1 MASLMWGRR
10 RLRDGFAFWPRSRSN
25 ISFEVCFLRPFF
37 CVLQRFVSLRAET
50 IWLARCTN
58 MYIQSSRRKAPFLLV
73 PWTER
78 LSLQKFGFS
87 QARVGAEDAREGCG
101 RSETGV
107 AAAGPAADGAGPNLT
122 LLCDLVHTLVVL
134 LKKALLAEG
143 PCTTLLR
150 PDAFWKIPIVP
161 LRLGIGDL
169 LLGDPPWRRTGVA
182 HHDIAPFALAL
193 MAPTILRFQR
203 SGR

>member
-25 ISFEVCFLRPFF
+25 ISFE
-37 CVLQRFVSLRAET
+37 RFVSLRAET

-73 PWTER
+73 PWTDARRDSEGEHNVAFAWALPER

-107 AAAGPAADGAGPNLT
+107 AAAG
-122 LLCDLVHTLVVL
+122 LVIRWQ
-134 LKKALLAEG
+134 KRG
-143 PCTTLLR
+143 
-150 PDAFWKIPIVP
+150 
-161 LRLGIGDL
+161 
-169 LLGDPPWRRTGVA
+169 
-182 HHDIAPFALAL
+182 
-193 MAPTILRFQR
+193 
-203 SGR
+203 

>member
-1 MASLMWGRR
+1 MWGRR

-73 PWTER
+73 PWTDARRDSEGEHNVAFAWALPER

-143 PCTTLLR
+143 PE
-150 PDAFWKIPIVP
+150 
-161 LRLGIGDL
+161 
-169 LLGDPPWRRTGVA
+169 VA
-182 HHDIAPFALAL
+182 KSLFH
-193 MAPTILRFQR
+193 T
-203 SGR
+203 